1 MKDMIAST
9 RVYANYAGRKNA
21 EQAAAV
27 QAQNSLNLENF
38 SLLREIQVG
47 TEAIY
52 GTLIN
57 GENFI
62 HTISGHLQRL
72 DLTNS

>member
-21 EQAAAV
+21 EQAAVA
-27 QAQNSLNLENF
+27 NSTSLNLENF
-38 SLLREIQVG
+38 SLLKEIQVG

-52 GTLIN
+52 GILVN
-57 GENFI
+57 GESFS
-62 HTISGHLQRL
+62 HKISGHL
-72 DLTNS
+72 

>member
-27 QAQNSLNLENF
+27 
-38 SLLREIQVG
+38 
-47 TEAIY
+47 
-52 GTLIN
+52 
-57 GENFI
+57 
-62 HTISGHLQRL
+62 
-72 DLTNS
+72 